1 MSLQARKVVDDQPFC
16 LWLLGEGRPSVIL
29 VVDVSFA
36 ISDAQKGPS
45 PVPNLIGTSARKA
58 TLKIILLQPR
68 PSEERKPY
76 LFIGADSHPV
86 SEGLCADHT

>member
-1 MSLQARKVVDDQPFC
+1 MSLQARKVVDGQPFC

-58 TLKIILLQPR
+58 TLKIILLQP
-68 PSEERKPY
+68 ERKPY